1 MSENIYLKN
10 NIGSKYF
17 KKSLYSKDKI
27 RLKKIIKNTSDIL
40 DIKKDAVHL
49 FSKKFN
55 LNFKQSEL
63 AKFNQFQ
70 TIILIGMGGSALGAE
85 AIYYFCK
92 NKIKKKFIF
101 LDNLEQLKIEK
112 TKKNINL
119 KNSLFIIISKSGN
132 TLETLINTN
141 LFKDRINNK
150 NSIIITE
157 KKTNLLNIFAKNNKI
172 LHVEHKSYIGGRY
185 AVLSEVGMVPS
196 YFMGLKINYFRKK
209 LLIFFKSKKKNILID
224 NVIKLSHIYRYKK
237 INSIILLN
245 YAPEVEKFL
254 YWLQQLIAESLGKK
268 GKGILPIVSSA
279 PRDHHS
285 LLQLYLD
292 GPKDKLFY
300 IFSSGVS
307 KKMKTNKNIF
317 EKSFSYA
324 ENKDLSKIKDAQKNA
339 LVKVLKN
346 KNIPYKEFIINKKS
360 EETLGELFSY
370 FIIETILIGKMLN
383 INPYDQP
390 AVEQVKALTKKY
402 LS

>member
-209 LLIFFKSKKKNILID
+209 LLIFFKSKKK
-224 NVIKLSHIYRYKK
+224 IY
-237 INSIILLN
+237 L
-245 YAPEVEKFL
+245 
-254 YWLQQLIAESLGKK
+254 
-268 GKGILPIVSSA
+268 
-279 PRDHHS
+279 
-285 LLQLYLD
+285 
-292 GPKDKLFY
+292 
-300 IFSSGVS
+300 
-307 KKMKTNKNIF
+307 
-317 EKSFSYA
+317 
-324 ENKDLSKIKDAQKNA
+324 
-339 LVKVLKN
+339 
-346 KNIPYKEFIINKKS
+346 
-360 EETLGELFSY
+360 
-370 FIIETILIGKMLN
+370 
-383 INPYDQP
+383 
-390 AVEQVKALTKKY
+390 
-402 LS
+402 